1 MITPFQLRFPP
12 NLTHNYR
19 LRELYMQDNQLSTVT
34 GYLAHLHGLT
44 SLFLHN
50 NQLQKLDLVVRE
62 FRHMHGLRYLS
73 THCT

>member
-1 MITPFQLRFPP
+1 
-12 NLTHNYR
+12 
-19 LRELYMQDNQLSTVT
+19 MQDNQLSTVT
-34 GYLAHLHGLT
+34 GYLAHLHGMT